1 MAPDTHLSA
10 GKLPEVQVKR
20 PAPFRRALEGRS
32 ELPVFDTEAAIVL
45 GDGPH

>member
-1 MAPDTHLSA
+1 MAPDTCFSA
-10 GKLPEVQVKR
+10 IKRPEVQLER
-20 PAPFRRALEGRS
+20 PAPSRKALEGRS